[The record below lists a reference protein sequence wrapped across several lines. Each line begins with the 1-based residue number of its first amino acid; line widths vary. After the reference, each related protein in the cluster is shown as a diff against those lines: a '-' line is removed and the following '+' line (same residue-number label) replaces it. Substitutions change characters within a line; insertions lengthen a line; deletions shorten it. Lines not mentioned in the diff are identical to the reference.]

1 MMRLKNILLPT
12 DLSQRSK
19 RSLRYALSLATEY
32 CATVT
37 VVHVAN
43 ELNSWELYCDEFSF
57 MIPGERAWP
66 VDRVVAEARLELSNF
81 LEPYSDTIKRLPGI
95 SKRIGLGPIADE
107 IVSAAEDLQA
117 DLIVMSPRRL
127 RGLKRIITPSI
138 TDQVMRISPC
148 PVLSVIDPLPSHPWR
163 GKLITRLRTWP
174 RPRFAS
180 V

>member
-1 MMRLKNILLPT
+1 
-12 DLSQRSK
+12 
-19 RSLRYALSLATEY
+19 
-32 CATVT
+32 
-37 VVHVAN
+37 
-43 ELNSWELYCDEFSF
+43 

-127 RGLKRIITPSI
+127 E
-138 TDQVMRISPC
+138 
-148 PVLSVIDPLPSHPWR
+148 
-163 GKLITRLRTWP
+163 
-174 RPRFAS
+174 A
-180 V
+180 